1 MALISLG
8 SLAAA
13 IFLGFFRKMNTG
25 LVCIGFA
32 LLLGKL
38 AGIPDKEIIGG
49 FNYSLF
55 LMLLGVT
62 YLFGLAEWNG
72 TLKLLT
78 KKITVLA
85 GKRTYLIPVVM
96 YLFATVLSALGPG
109 TIPTTAIMMVFGMTL
124 AVEMKIN
131 PAMLAAII
139 FLGAAG
145 GGMSPLAATG
155 IIGLNLCEEFGLTG
169 IEAPLLVNGVFS
181 STVYAAVVYIAFGGY
196 KLKSEKALK
205 FSDTASF
212 NRAQIITLLGICA
225 MVGMVMIFK
234 VNVGLASFTAAMALS
249 FFRVSD
255 EGEALKRIPWGTL
268 LLICGVGVLMNVIIV
283 LGGIHLLSA
292 SLASIMNAA
301 TATAILGVTAG
312 VMSWFSSTSGV
323 VMPTLIPTVPHIIH
337 QMSIS
342 VNPVEWVTAISM
354 VSNTAGIS
362 PLSTGGALLVV
373 YLASAFRDKNAFRA
387 NVASVWTV
395 LNLVLMFTDYEKG
408 LYNTEF
414 FELLG
419 IGVIPLVIAV
429 YLGNKIHSMIN
440 QQMFNRLTYGLLLAA
455 GSMIFV

>member
-1 MALISLG
+1 MALLSLF

-32 LLLGKL
+32 LLLGKI
-38 AGIPDKEIIGG
+38 AGMADRDIIGG

-62 YLFGLAEWNG
+62 YLFGLAEING

-78 KKITVLA
+78 RKITVLA
-85 GKRTYLIPVVM
+85 GKHTYMIPVVM
-96 YLFATVLSALGPG
+96 YVFATVLSALGPG

-155 IIGLNLCEEFGLTG
+155 IIGLDLCQGFGLTG
-169 IEAPLLVNGVFS
+169 IEMPLLVNGILS
-181 STVYAAVVYIAFGGY
+181 STVYAALVYVAFGGY
-196 KLKSEKALK
+196 KLKSDVVLQ
-205 FSDTASF
+205 FSDIPAF
-212 NRAQIITLLGICA
+212 NKEQIITLIGIA
-225 MVGMVMIFK
+225 GMVGLVLLFK
-234 VNVGLASFTAAMALS
+234 VNVGLASFTVAMVLS
-249 FFRVSD
+249 FLRVSD
-255 EGEALKRIPWGTL
+255 EEQALKKIPWGTL
-268 LLICGVGVLMNVIIV
+268 LLICGVGVLMNVIIA
-283 LGGIHLLSA
+283 LGGIDLLSA
-292 SLASIMNAA
+292 SLASVMSAN
-301 TATAILGVTAG
+301 TATTILGVTAG

-323 VMPTLIPTVPHIIH
+323 VMPTLIPTIPHIIE

-362 PLSTGGALLVV
+362 PLSTGGAL
-373 YLASAFRDKNAFRA
+373 A
-387 NVASVWTV
+387 
-395 LNLVLMFTDYEKG
+395 
-408 LYNTEF
+408 
-414 FELLG
+414 
-419 IGVIPLVIAV
+419 
-429 YLGNKIHSMIN
+429 
-440 QQMFNRLTYGLLLAA
+440 LAA
-455 GSMIFV
+455 YSAEAGAAAGELDRLFIKMFSISAAGVVTLSILAYFGFYRWLL

>member
-1 MALISLG
+1 
-8 SLAAA
+8 
-13 IFLGFFRKMNTG
+13 
-25 LVCIGFA
+25 
-32 LLLGKL
+32 
-38 AGIPDKEIIGG
+38 
-49 FNYSLF
+49 
-55 LMLLGVT
+55 
-62 YLFGLAEWNG
+62 
-72 TLKLLT
+72 
-78 KKITVLA
+78 
-85 GKRTYLIPVVM
+85 
-96 YLFATVLSALGPG
+96 
-109 TIPTTAIMMVFGMTL
+109 MTL

-169 IEAPLLVNGVFS
+169 IEAPLLVNGIFS

-225 MVGMVMIFK
+225 MVGMVMLFK

-362 PLSTGGALLVV
+362 PLSTGGALA
-373 YLASAFRDKNAFRA
+373 LAAYSSEAGAAAGEMDRLFVKMFGISA
-387 NVASVWTV
+387 
-395 LNLVLMFTDYEKG
+395 
-408 LYNTEF
+408 
-414 FELLG
+414 
-419 IGVIPLVIAV
+419 IGVVTLSTLA
-429 YLGNKIHSMIN
+429 YFG
-440 QQMFNRLTYGLLLAA
+440 FYRWLL
-455 GSMIFV
+455 

>member
-1 MALISLG
+1 MSVSALRC
-8 SLAAA
+8 
-13 IFLGFFRKMNTG
+13 FWETG
-25 LVCIGFA
+25 RHSGQGNHRRIQLF
-32 LLLGKL
+32 
-38 AGIPDKEIIGG
+38 P
-49 FNYSLF
+49 F

-225 MVGMVMIFK
+225 MVGMVMLFK

-268 LLICGVGVLMNVIIV
+268 LLICGVGVLMNVIIA

-362 PLSTGGALLVV
+362 PLSTGGALA
-373 YLASAFRDKNAFRA
+373 LAAYSSEAGAAAGEMDRLFVKMFGISA
-387 NVASVWTV
+387 
-395 LNLVLMFTDYEKG
+395 
-408 LYNTEF
+408 
-414 FELLG
+414 
-419 IGVIPLVIAV
+419 IGVVTLSTLA
-429 YLGNKIHSMIN
+429 YFG
-440 QQMFNRLTYGLLLAA
+440 FYRWLL
-455 GSMIFV
+455 

>member
-1 MALISLG
+1 MALLSLF
-8 SLAAA
+8 SLAGA

-38 AGIPDKEIIGG
+38 AGMADRDIIGG

-62 YLFGLAEWNG
+62 YLFGLAEING

-78 KKITVLA
+78 RKITVLA
-85 GKRTYLIPVVM
+85 GKHTYMIPVVM
-96 YLFATVLSALGPG
+96 YIFATVLSALGPG

-155 IIGLNLCEEFGLTG
+155 IIGLDLCQGFGLTG
-169 IEAPLLVNGVFS
+169 IELPLLVNGVLS
-181 STVYAAVVYIAFGGY
+181 STVYAALVYVAFGGY
-196 KLKSEKALK
+196 KLKSDVVLQ
-205 FSDTASF
+205 FSDIPAF
-212 NRAQIITLLGICA
+212 NKEQIITLIGIA
-225 MVGMVMIFK
+225 VMVGLVMLFK
-234 VNVGLASFTAAMALS
+234 VNVGLASFTVAMVLS
-249 FFRVSD
+249 FLRVSD
-255 EGEALKRIPWGTL
+255 EEQALKKIPWGTL
-268 LLICGVGVLMNVIIV
+268 LLICGVGVLMNVIIA
-283 LGGIHLLSA
+283 LGGIDLLSA
-292 SLASIMNAA
+292 SLASVMSAK
-301 TATAILGVTAG
+301 TATTILGVTAG

-323 VMPTLIPTVPHIIH
+323 VMPTLIPTIPHIIQ

-362 PLSTGGALLVV
+362 PLSTGGAL
-373 YLASAFRDKNAFRA
+373 A
-387 NVASVWTV
+387 
-395 LNLVLMFTDYEKG
+395 
-408 LYNTEF
+408 
-414 FELLG
+414 
-419 IGVIPLVIAV
+419 
-429 YLGNKIHSMIN
+429 
-440 QQMFNRLTYGLLLAA
+440 LAA
-455 GSMIFV
+455 YSAEAGAAAGELDRLFIKMFSISAAGVVTLSILAYFGFYRWLL

>member
-1 MALISLG
+1 MALLSLF

-32 LLLGKL
+32 LLLGKI
-38 AGIPDKEIIGG
+38 AGMADRDIIGG

-62 YLFGLAEWNG
+62 YLFGLAEING

-78 KKITVLA
+78 RKITVLA
-85 GKRTYLIPVVM
+85 GKHTYMIPVVM
-96 YLFATVLSALGPG
+96 YVFATVLSALGPG

-155 IIGLNLCEEFGLTG
+155 IIGLDLCQGFGLTG
-169 IEAPLLVNGVFS
+169 IEMPLLVNGVLS
-181 STVYAAVVYIAFGGY
+181 STVYAALVYVAFGGY
-196 KLKSEKALK
+196 KLKSDVVLQ
-205 FSDTASF
+205 FSDIPAF
-212 NRAQIITLLGICA
+212 NKEQIITLIGIA
-225 MVGMVMIFK
+225 VMVGLVMLFK
-234 VNVGLASFTAAMALS
+234 VNVGLASFTVAMVLS
-249 FFRVSD
+249 FLRVSD
-255 EGEALKRIPWGTL
+255 EEQALKKIPWGTL
-268 LLICGVGVLMNVIIV
+268 LLICGVGVLMNVIIA
-283 LGGIHLLSA
+283 LGGIDLLSA
-292 SLASIMNAA
+292 SLASVMSAK
-301 TATAILGVTAG
+301 TATTILGVTAG

-323 VMPTLIPTVPHIIH
+323 VMPTLIPTIPHIIE

-362 PLSTGGALLVV
+362 PLSTGGAL
-373 YLASAFRDKNAFRA
+373 A
-387 NVASVWTV
+387 
-395 LNLVLMFTDYEKG
+395 
-408 LYNTEF
+408 
-414 FELLG
+414 
-419 IGVIPLVIAV
+419 
-429 YLGNKIHSMIN
+429 
-440 QQMFNRLTYGLLLAA
+440 LAA
-455 GSMIFV
+455 YSAEAGVAAGELDRLFIKMFSISAAGVVTLSILAYFGFYRWLL